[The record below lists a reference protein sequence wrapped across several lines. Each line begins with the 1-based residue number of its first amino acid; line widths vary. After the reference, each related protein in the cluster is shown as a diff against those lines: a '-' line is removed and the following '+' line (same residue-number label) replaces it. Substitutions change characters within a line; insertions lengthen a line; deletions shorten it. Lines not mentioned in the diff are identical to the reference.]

1 MLDNKKRAGRYTSSE
16 IYRLMG
22 TPAVRKTYITE
33 KQMEVRLGK
42 SLSAEFWSKATSWGK
57 LMEVLAFNAIS
68 MEWNICSK
76 ETLLHPELGQFWSGT
91 PDLKAEGKVAEVKG
105 YEYKIFCQLTDVI
118 MAKDLP
124 ALKKLN
130 KGKEYWQIVSNAVI
144 LGVTKGAAVSFMPFE
159 KDFEMIKVFLGQ
171 LDGTKPHEL
180 ELHDECGWVMFK
192 KPADVCLLPNDGYY
206 NDLNVFEFDIPEED
220 IKILTERVKEDSKY
234 LLDLKL
240 VA

>member
-1 MLDNKKRAGRYTSSE
+1 MDHSLRAGRYTSSE

-33 KQMEVRLGK
+33 TQMEVRLGK
-42 SLSAEFWSKATSWGK
+42 SLNAEFWSKATSWGK

-76 ETLLHPELGQFWSGT
+76 ETLLHLELGKFWSGT

-105 YEYKIFCQLTDVI
+105 YEYKNFCQLTDVI
-118 MAKDLP
+118 ISKDIQKFK
-124 ALKKLN
+124 ALN
-130 KGKEYWQIVSNAVI
+130 KGKEYWQVVSNAAI
-144 LGVTKGAAVSFMPFE
+144 MGVKKGAIVSYMPFE

-180 ELHDECGWVMFK
+180 ELHDECSWLMFK
-192 KPADVCLLPNDGYY
+192 EPADVCLLPDDGYY
-206 NDLNVFEFDIPEED
+206 NDLNVFEFDIREED

-234 LLDLKL
+234 LLDLNL